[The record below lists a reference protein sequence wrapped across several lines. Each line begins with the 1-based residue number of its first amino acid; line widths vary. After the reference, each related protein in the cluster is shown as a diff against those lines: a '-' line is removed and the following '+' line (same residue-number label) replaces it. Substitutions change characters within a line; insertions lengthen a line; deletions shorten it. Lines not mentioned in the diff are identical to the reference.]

1 MAQTR
6 VQVGRLNAPTQ
17 SDLRPQASPVETYVR
32 PPETK
37 QQPSQL
43 SQFLTAITPAIEAD
57 ADLRNADR
65 LKRERE
71 IETGQRRI
79 HASQLDQQAKIIE
92 AELDKDWTVNRQE
105 YLQMSTADV
114 LQKRRDFV
122 TDELDKL
129 KSTDIDPML
138 LDEFAVN
145 MEALTNVWGK
155 TTYEPAKVKE
165 NKKINLST
173 LGTSIIGQVNLS
185 ESAFTDK
192 DNPDKNAY
200 QTGAEQVNTLVNNFM
215 AAYGDNFTKQE
226 INDHLMDIAFKMR
239 ETNPDSALVAWLDSP
254 LSKNQMNV
262 DRNIDKATA
271 IRNQKEKASNLS
283 KTAQRNAYKAN
294 RYSDLANGWFE
305 GASGTLPTGRE
316 ETIPDGEGTTW
327 TPSDIDMANYVDEQF
342 NVRMIKSQQK
352 VQAVLDDDTLSETEK
367 QARIAAINT
376 NEVIPTQ
383 TRYYQFYTATGE
395 TPVDVV
401 QAAQTFNGT
410 LVTQNVLDPL
420 NAQNLAASYE
430 AMDRFTKFGGNL
442 STLEPDTKERFLAV
456 QALVDNSIMDV
467 TTALSHV
474 QGIDK
479 FDATIDVT
487 TDSVKDAIDGG
498 FKGIF
503 KFTDKEDAHN
513 LDYLRNDA
521 QELAQVFRKIMPQ
534 KTDEQIIQMAVD
546 KVSANFMEVKSP
558 DGSVSLVKQSK
569 LSKRTPAY
577 VENLEQGLEDITKN
591 PQLVRYIHSQLGIE
605 PRYVMTDGSVVAGR
619 SQLAEARR
627 NGLMVRGFD
636 DVANFTISLRHHEG
650 NENLVYLVAT
660 SKDEGT
666 AKTLDFINLHEFDKM
681 RVQGIKEQYVTRFDE
696 AVRTG
701 QISMADFEPALLEE
715 YEDLGAD
722 TIGDQGEDF
731 GGVIDTGRVGGEL
744 EVTDFEAITGLTG
757 QADRRRARDSLTQ
770 YMEGERNALLDK
782 ARQKA
787 QERGINTD
795 AVDEA
800 GDSIFESILDSIG
813 EGISSI
819 FGSDKA
825 EAATVESEPVT
836 VTPSEVSDRTF
847 SDKTV
852 DTTTV
857 QGDTVKSKAV
867 NLIKVQEDFRANPYK
882 DGKNKSVGYGFYIP
896 SLESDEKALI
906 KDINNITEQEANA
919 VIELKVNKI
928 TDFMTNEVTGFN
940 SLPDNTQM
948 AITSM
953 AFQLGRQ
960 NVRDEWPKF
969 MTAIRKAATLP
980 TNSAQQQ
987 KALEEASMH
996 MLFNVKGK
1004 TKTATSWSK
1013 QTPNRAKEMAEAIKG

>member
-17 SDLRPQASPVETYVR
+17 SDLRPQAAPVETYVR
-32 PPETK
+32 PPETQ

-57 ADLRNADR
+57 ANLRKAER

-92 AELDKDWTVNRQE
+92 AELDRDWTTNEQE
-105 YLQMSTADV
+105 YLQMNTADV

-122 TDELDKL
+122 SDELDKL
-129 KSTDIDPML
+129 RSTDIDPML

-155 TTYEPAKVKE
+155 TVYEPAKIKE
-165 NKKINLST
+165 NKRVTLSS
-173 LGTSIIGQVNLS
+173 LGSSIIGQVNLS
-185 ESAFTDK
+185 ESAFTNK

-200 QTGAEQVNTLVNNFM
+200 QTGAEQVNNLVNNFM
-215 AAYGDNFTKQE
+215 TAYGDNFTKQE
-226 INDHLMDIAFKMR
+226 VNDHLMKIAFDMR
-239 ETNPDSALVAWLDSP
+239 ETNPNSALVAWLDSP

-262 DRNIDKATA
+262 DRNIDMATA
-271 IRNQKEKASNLS
+271 IRSQQAAANNIS
-283 KTAQRNAYKAN
+283 KTALRNAYKSDWYAN
-294 RYSDLANGWFE
+294 ASKGWFDGTE
-305 GASGTLPTGRE
+305 GTLPTGRQE
-316 ETIPDGEGTTW
+316 SIPDGEGTQW
-327 TPSDIDMANYVDEQF
+327 TPTSLNMANSVDAEY
-342 NVRMIKSQQK
+342 NTRMGNSVSKIQDIQNST
-352 VQAVLDDDTLSETEK
+352 TLSDAEK
-367 QARIAAINT
+367 QAQISAIQT
-376 NEVIPTQ
+376 EEIIPTQ
-383 TRYYQFYTATGE
+383 SRYYQFYTAAGQ

-410 LVTQNVLDPL
+410 LVTGNVLDPT

-430 AMDRFTKFGGNL
+430 AIDRFTKFGGNL
-442 STLEPDTKERFLAV
+442 STLESDTRERFLAV
-456 QALVDNSIMDV
+456 QALVDNNVMNT

-479 FDATIDVT
+479 FDSTIDVT
-487 TDSVKDAIDGG
+487 TENVKDAIDSG

-503 KFTDKEDAHN
+503 KFTDKEDAQN

-521 QELAQVFRKIMPQ
+521 KELAQVFRKIMPQ
-534 KTDEQIIQMAVD
+534 KSDEEIIQMAVD

-591 PQLVRYIHSQLGIE
+591 PELIRYIHNQLGIE

-636 DVANFTISLRHHEG
+636 DAANFTIGLRHHEG

-660 SKDEGT
+660 SKESGVAT
-666 AKTLDFINLHEFDKM
+666 TLSYINLHEFDKM
-681 RVQGIKEQYVTRFDE
+681 RVQGIKEQYVTKFKE
-696 AVRTG
+696 AVDTG
-701 QISMADFEPALLEE
+701 QISMADFDPALLEE

-722 TIGDQGEDF
+722 SIGDQGEDF
-731 GGVIDTGRVGGEL
+731 GVIDTGRVGGEL
-744 EVTDFEAITGLTG
+744 EVTDFEAMVGLTG
-757 QADRRRARDSLTQ
+757 QADRRRARESLTQ
-770 YMEGERNALLDK
+770 FMEGERNALLDR

-787 QERGINTD
+787 QERGINPD

-800 GDSIFESILDSIG
+800 GDSIFESIFDSIS
-813 EGISSI
+813 EGISSL

-825 EAATVESEPVT
+825 EAATIESEPVT
-836 VTPSEVSDRTF
+836 VTPSEVSTRTF
-847 SDKTV
+847 SDKAV
-852 DTTTV
+852 DTTTI
-857 QGDTVKSKAV
+857 QGDTAQSKAV
-867 NLIKVQEDFRANPYK
+867 SLIKVQEDFRANPYK

-906 KDINNITEQEANA
+906 KDINNITQPEADA

-928 TDFMTNEVTGFN
+928 TDFMTNEVSGFGN
-940 SLPDNTQM
+940 LPDNTQM

-969 MTAIRKAATLP
+969 MTAIKKAASLP
-980 TNSAQQQ
+980 TNSAEQK

-996 MLFNVKGK
+996 MLFNVSGK
-1004 TKTATSWSK
+1004 RKTATSWSK
-1013 QTPNRAKEMAEAIKG
+1013 QTPNRAREMAEAIKG

>member
-32 PPETK
+32 PPETQ

-57 ADLRNADR
+57 ANLRKAER

-105 YLQMSTADV
+105 YLQMNTADV

-155 TTYEPAKVKE
+155 TTYEPAKIKE
-165 NKKINLST
+165 NKRINLST
-173 LGTSIIGQVNLS
+173 LGTSIISQVNLS

-226 INDHLMDIAFKMR
+226 INDHLMGIAFDMR
-239 ETNPDSALVAWLDSP
+239 ETNPNSALVAWLDSP

-271 IRNQKEKASNLS
+271 IRKQIASASSLS

-294 RYSDLANGWFE
+294 WYTDSANGWFE
-305 GASGTLPTGRE
+305 GDSGTLPTGRE
-316 ETIPDGEGTTW
+316 QSMPDAEGTKW
-327 TPSDIDMANYVDEQF
+327 TPSDIDMANYVDQQF
-342 NVRMIKSQQK
+342 NVRMINSQKK

-383 TRYYQFYTATGE
+383 TRYYQFYTSTGE

-410 LVTQNVLDPL
+410 LVTQNVLDPI

-456 QALVDNSIMDV
+456 QALVDNSVMDV

-487 TDSVKDAIDGG
+487 TDSVKDAIDSG

-534 KTDEQIIQMAVD
+534 KSDEQIIQMAVD

-577 VENLEQGLEDITKN
+577 VENLEQGLEEITKN
-591 PQLVRYIHSQLGIE
+591 AQLVRYIHSQLGIE
-605 PRYVMTDGSVVAGR
+605 PRYAMTDGSVVAGR

-636 DVANFTISLRHHEG
+636 DAANFTISLRHHEG

-660 SKDEGT
+660 AKEGGT
-666 AKTLDFINLHEFDKM
+666 STTLSYINLHEFDKM
-681 RVQGIKEQYVTRFDE
+681 RVQGIKEQYVTKFDE
-696 AVRTG
+696 AVGKG
-701 QISMADFEPALLEE
+701 QISMADFDPALLEE

-757 QADRRRARDSLTQ
+757 QADRRTARESLTKF
-770 YMEGERNALLDK
+770 MEGERNALLDK

-787 QERGINTD
+787 QERGINPD

-800 GDSIFESILDSIG
+800 GDSIFESIFDSIG
-813 EGISSI
+813 EGISSL
-819 FGSDKA
+819 FGSDEA

-836 VTPSEVSDRTF
+836 VTPSEVSTRTF
-847 SDKTV
+847 SDKAV
-852 DTTTV
+852 DTTTI

-867 NLIKVQEDFRANPYK
+867 NLIKGQEDFRSNPYK

-906 KDINNITEQEANA
+906 KDINNITQQEANA

-928 TDFMTNEVTGFN
+928 TDFMTNEVSGFDN
-940 SLPDNTQM
+940 LPDNTQM

-969 MTAIRKAATLP
+969 MTAIKKAASLP
-980 TNSAQQQ
+980 TNSAEQ
-987 KALEEASMH
+987 KKVLEEASMH
-996 MLFNVKGK
+996 MLFNVNGK
-1004 TKTATSWSK
+1004 RKTATSWSK

>member
-1 MAQTR
+1 MAQSR

-32 PPETK
+32 PPEA
-37 QQPSQL
+37 QLQASPL
-43 SQFLTAITPAIEAD
+43 SQFLSAISPAMEAD
-57 ADLRNADR
+57 ADMRRTER

-71 IETGQRRI
+71 IETGQKQI
-79 HASQLDQQAKIIE
+79 HMSQLEQQAKIIE
-92 AELDKDWTVNRQE
+92 GELERDWQQNEQE
-105 YLQMSTADV
+105 YLGMSTADV
-114 LQKRRDFV
+114 LDKRRSFV
-122 TDELDKL
+122 NDELDKL
-129 KSTDIDPML
+129 RQTDIDPML
-138 LDEFAVN
+138 LDAWAVD

-155 TTYEPAKVKE
+155 TVYEPAKIKE
-165 NKKINLST
+165 NKRINLST
-173 LGTSIIGQVNLS
+173 LGTSVISQVNLS
-185 ESAFTDK
+185 ESAYTNK

-200 QTGAEQVNTLVNNFM
+200 QTGAEQVNNLVNNFM

-226 INDHLMDIAFKMR
+226 VNDHLMDIAFNMR
-239 ETNPDSALVAWLDSP
+239 ETNPNSALVSWLDSE

-271 IRNQKEKASNLS
+271 IRSQQASANNVS
-283 KTAQRNAYKAN
+283 KTAFRNAHKSNDYAKRA
-294 RYSDLANGWFE
+294 SSWFDGDL
-305 GASGTLPTGRE
+305 SSLPTGRQE
-316 ETIPDGEGTTW
+316 EIPDGEGTLW
-327 TPSDIDMANYVDEQF
+327 TPTALNMANSIDAEY
-342 NVRMIKSQQK
+342 NTRMGNSVSKIQNIQNST
-352 VQAVLDDDTLSETEK
+352 TLSDAEK
-367 QARIAAINT
+367 QAQISAIQT
-376 NEVIPTQ
+376 EEIIPTQ
-383 TRYYQFYTATGE
+383 TQYYKFYTSVGQ
-395 TPVDVV
+395 TPVDVI

-410 LVTQNVLDPL
+410 LVTGNVLDPI

-430 AMDRFTKFGGNL
+430 AIDRFTKFGGNL
-442 STLEPDTKERFLAV
+442 STLESDTRERFLAV
-456 QALVDNSIMDV
+456 QALVDNGVMNT

-479 FDATIDVT
+479 FDSTIDVT
-487 TDSVKDAIDGG
+487 TENVKDAIDSG

-503 KFTDKEDAHN
+503 KFTDKEDAQN

-521 QELAQVFRKIMPQ
+521 KELAQVFRKIMPQ
-534 KTDEQIIQMAVD
+534 KSDEEIIQMAVD

-577 VENLEQGLEDITKN
+577 VENLEKGLEEITKN
-591 PQLVRYIHSQLGIE
+591 PQLIRYIHNQLGIE

-636 DVANFTISLRHHEG
+636 DAANFTIGLRHHEG

-660 SKDEGT
+660 SKEGGT
-666 AKTLDFINLHEFDKM
+666 ATTLSYINLHEFDKM
-681 RVQGIKEQYVTRFDE
+681 RVQGIKEQYVTKFDE
-696 AVRTG
+696 AVKTG
-701 QISMADFEPALLEE
+701 QISMADFDPALLEE

-722 TIGDQGEDF
+722 SIGDQGEDF
-731 GGVIDTGRVGGEL
+731 GVIDTGRVGGEL

-757 QADRRRARDSLTQ
+757 QADRRRARESLTKF
-770 YMEGERNALLDK
+770 MEGERNALLDR

-787 QERGINTD
+787 QERGINPD

-800 GDSIFESILDSIG
+800 GDSIFESIFDSIG
-813 EGISSI
+813 EGISSL

-825 EAATVESEPVT
+825 EAATMESEPVT
-836 VTPSEVSDRTF
+836 VTPSEISTRTF
-847 SDKTV
+847 SDKAV
-852 DTTTV
+852 DTTTI
-857 QGDTVKSKAV
+857 QGDTAQSKAV
-867 NLIKVQEDFRANPYK
+867 SLIKGQEDFRANPYK

-906 KDINNITEQEANA
+906 KDINNITQQEADA

-928 TDFMTNEVTGFN
+928 TDFMTNEVSGFDN
-940 SLPDNTQM
+940 LPDNTQM

-969 MTAIRKAATLP
+969 MTAIKKAASLP
-980 TNSAQQQ
+980 TNSAEQK

-996 MLFNVKGK
+996 MLFNVNGK
-1004 TKTATSWSK
+1004 RKTATSWSK
-1013 QTPNRAKEMAEAIKG
+1013 QTPNRAREMAEAIKG